1 VDDVIATAMSAVG
14 HRFAP
19 YRWVVEEGQVRQ
31 FREAIQVDGLADDGG
46 VPISYTAA
54 CGLWSV
60 SHLEMLAE
68 VGLDVRFVVHGEQE
82 FEILR
87 PLQIGQEYTVQ
98 HTVADVAVK
107 QGQRAGRMVVV
118 VVETTVRDADGQ
130 LRVRERH
137 TSIQTEQ

>member
-1 VDDVIATAMSAVG
+1 MDEVIATALSAIG

-31 FREAIQVDGLADDGG
+31 FRQAIHVDGIVVDDG

-68 VGLDVRFVVHGEQE
+68 VGLDVRYVVHGEQE
-82 FEILR
+82 FEILQ
-87 PLQIGQEYTVQ
+87 PLQVGHEYTVQ
-98 HTVADVAVK
+98 HAIADVTVK
-107 QGQRAGRMVVV
+107 QGQRSGRMVVV
-118 VVETTVRDADGQ
+118 VVETTVLDADGL